1 MTDVKER
8 TEAAAGT
15 CPVHRFPLNQPDG
28 HKAPVPRYS
37 AAVAAKVAVLFLG
50 LQTKAETLPD
60 AGLSEFLARVAKASA
75 APVYIDQ
82 ATYTDLQGYVNRVA
96 ALYWLDIA
104 QFRTWLK
111 APAVKDWRA
120 RMRGETSVGLWWEP
134 VVVDAR
140 RMETITFKEFRR
152 GFSGCPAMGLQSTD
166 HTGYWGA
173 ARDRIPGA
181 ADDRFEATVSTSGS
195 CPITGASYRQV
206 QPPKNMCVIRSG
218 VSWEKCEGE
227 QLKDWRERIKPKLD
241 AGMTYLRENPAETGC
256 FSLRQVESISPDGLF
271 ARRFRLDGASRN
283 LEQGSSE
290 PSGDLYQRIG
300 GSEEISRET
309 AAPYLQRDLHP
320 RSGQPAVR
328 IFQLPSADRPA
339 AVRRQARREGVR
351 RPFPGLQILRT

>member
-1 MTDVKER
+1 MDVKVTDVKER
-8 TEAAAGT
+8 SEAAAGASQ
-15 CPVHRFPLNQPDG
+15 CPVRRFPLNQPEG

-50 LQTKAETLPD
+50 LQTKADALPD
-60 AGLSEFLARVAKASA
+60 AGLTDFLARATGETA

-104 QFRTWLK
+104 QFRSWLES
-111 APAVKDWRA
+111 PSVKDWRA

-181 ADDRFEATVSTSGS
+181 ADDRFEATVSTSER

-218 VSWEKCEGE
+218 VSWEKCDGD

-256 FSLRQVESISPDGLF
+256 FSLRQVESISPDGAKIAEAYSLGAFVSMGHLETWSKDHPSHLAIYTSALAARKKFQEKLQLHTYNEIFILEADNPPFEYFNCHPQTGLLPF
-271 ARRFRLDGASRN
+271 ADKLGAK
-283 LEQGSSE
+283 
-290 PSGDLYQRIG
+290 
-300 GSEEISRET
+300 
-309 AAPYLQRDLHP
+309 A
-320 RSGQPAVR
+320 
-328 IFQLPSADRPA
+328 
-339 AVRRQARREGVR
+339 
-351 RPFPGLQILRT
+351 